1 MTVKVSN
8 PSVIFPPLVADI
20 VFGATNS
27 TTMQN
32 CYITML
38 LVFGSTKDCVNTK
51 IFCMLFLNLQ
61 GDGLETFET

>member
-1 MTVKVSN
+1 MTVKASN

-27 TTMQN
+27 TMMQN

-38 LVFGSTKDCVNTK
+38 FVFGSTKHCENIK

-61 GDGLETFET
+61 ADDLETFET